1 MIIANNPSP
10 HNKKPISRN
19 RIYCYFLGFIGIPC
33 DSVSV
38 FLAPCTLA
46 GRSCFICGPCL
57 RAVAV
62 KKPCFA
68 GHDPLAGLAICDL
81 RAFAVKGTRAQK
93 DGGPLARRSLTVGYA
108 DADNVPRDLLPLPR
122 LDPHHANSLNQ

>member
-19 RIYCYFLGFIGIPC
+19 RIYCYFLGFIGNPC

-68 GHDPLAGLAICDL
+68 GHDPLAGLAFCGL
-81 RAFAVKGTRAQK
+81 RPLAVPRTRAQK
-93 DGGPLARRSLTVGYA
+93 DGGPLARRSPIVGHA
-108 DADNVPRDLLPLPR
+108 DIDSVPRDPPPLPR
-122 LDPHHANSLNQ
+122 LDPHRASSLNR